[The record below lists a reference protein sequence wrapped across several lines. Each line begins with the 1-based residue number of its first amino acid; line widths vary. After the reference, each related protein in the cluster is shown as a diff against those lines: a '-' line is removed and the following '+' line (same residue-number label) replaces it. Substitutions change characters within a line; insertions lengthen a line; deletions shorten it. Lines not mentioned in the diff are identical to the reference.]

1 MLRLQS
7 LRGIGRGVTT
17 GLRATSFAGPSRRGQ
32 ATEPVS
38 GDRRA
43 AADDTESGSG
53 GGGGGGG
60 GGVAPPTGSGMDEQ
74 VRAVFH
80 NPGGYRLPDETLDCE
95 VG

>member
-1 MLRLQS
+1 M
-7 LRGIGRGVTT
+7 
-17 GLRATSFAGPSRRGQ
+17 A
-32 ATEPVS
+32 

-43 AADDTESGSG
+43 AADDDESAGGGAG
-53 GGGGGGG
+53 GGGA
-60 GGVAPPTGSGMDEQ
+60 GVAPPTGSGMDEQ